1 MIINISA
8 LFARYV
14 CKWYALVAYIF
25 RCTTGCYFQKKKFT
39 QFPLLWKF
47 RKQISVD
54 YFCFSALGREM
65 SFHERVIACTV
76 FTWKFKQDISHVE
89 ISVGATITAL
99 KTKSPIE
106 NCLILST
113 LQIFVK
119 TYILDE
125 NLSLDACW
133 FFLSSKQCFE
143 IGWVSGREKWFTA
156 RDNIEEC
163 SSASVMC
170 KVMQI
175 FSGWMLYGF
184 L

>member
-1 MIINISA
+1 MICISS
-8 LFARYV
+8 
-14 CKWYALVAYIF
+14 I
-25 RCTTGCYFQKKKFT
+25 YFQVHNWMLLSKFFFT

-47 RKQISVD
+47 TKQIGGD
-54 YFCFSALGREM
+54 YFCFSALGRAM
-65 SFHERVIACTV
+65 LFHERVIACTV

-89 ISVGATITAL
+89 MSVGATITAL
-99 KTKSPIE
+99 ETKSSIE

-133 FFLSSKQCFE
+133 FFFSSKQCLE
-143 IGWVSGREKWFTA
+143 IGCVSGREKWFTA

-163 SSASVMC
+163 SSASVIC

-175 FSGWMLYGF
+175 FSSWMLYGF

>member
-1 MIINISA
+1 MICISS
-8 LFARYV
+8 
-14 CKWYALVAYIF
+14 I
-25 RCTTGCYFQKKKFT
+25 YFQVHNWMLLSKKKFT

-47 RKQISVD
+47 RKQIGVD

-76 FTWKFKQDISHVE
+76 FTWNISHVE

-133 FFLSSKQCFE
+133 FFFSSKQCFE

-175 FSGWMLYGF
+175 FSSWMLYGF